1 MKRFTVS
8 GENAMMKTTSAPPA
22 KAGIS
27 RTGMSKAYDSRRKE
41 LKLRMKKW
49 MKICLMAAASA
60 MLLAGCGTKDNTA
73 EAAASET
80 AETTEAAEENSELD
94 LAAAA
99 GKHHVEIT
107 VKDYGT
113 INVELDGDAAPI
125 TVANFL
131 DLAGNGFYDG
141 LTFHRIISGFM
152 IQGGDPLGTGMGGS
166 EREIKGEFDSNG
178 VKNPLSHT
186 RGAIS
191 MARAQ
196 RKDSAS
202 SQFFIVHE
210 DSTFLDGEYAC
221 FGYVTDGMDVVDAI
235 CEDTK
240 VEDNNG
246 TVAKENQ
253 PVIESIKVID

>member
-1 MKRFTVS
+1 MKRL
-8 GENAMMKTTSAPPA
+8 
-22 KAGIS
+22 IS
-27 RTGMSKAYDSRRKE
+27 
-41 LKLRMKKW
+41 
-49 MKICLMAAASA
+49 IILMAA
-60 MLLAGCGTKDNTA
+60 LLSLCLTGCGDTRENADKSTAKTTKKESFA
-73 EAAASET
+73 EKKDAGTS
-80 AETTEAAEENSELD
+80 NSQYLT
-94 LAAAA
+94 
-99 GKHHVEIT
+99 GKHHAEI
-107 VKDYGT
+107 VIAEYGKLEL
-113 INVELDGDAAPI
+113 ELDADVAPI
-125 TVANFL
+125 TVTNFVN
-131 DLAGNGFYDG
+131 LAKKGFYNG
-141 LTFHRIISGFM
+141 LTFHRIMSGFM

-178 VKNPLSHT
+178 VKNTLSHT

-191 MARAQ
+191 MARSQ

-202 SQFFIVHE
+202 SQFFIVHK

-221 FGYVTDGMDVVDAI
+221 FGYVTDGMEVLDAI

>member
-1 MKRFTVS
+1 
-8 GENAMMKTTSAPPA
+8 MMKTTSALPA

-73 EAAASET
+73 ETTAVETTAKAEDTKETETEKAEETTRAAASET

-125 TVANFL
+125 TVANFQIWL
-131 DLAGNGFYDG
+131 ETDFMTDLPS
-141 LTFHRIISGFM
+141 T
-152 IQGGDPLGTGMGGS
+152 
-166 EREIKGEFDSNG
+166 
-178 VKNPLSHT
+178 
-186 RGAIS
+186 
-191 MARAQ
+191 
-196 RKDSAS
+196 AS
-202 SQFFIVHE
+202 S
-210 DSTFLDGEYAC
+210 
-221 FGYVTDGMDVVDAI
+221 VDL
-235 CEDTK
+235 
-240 VEDNNG
+240 
-246 TVAKENQ
+246 
-253 PVIESIKVID
+253 

>member
-1 MKRFTVS
+1 
-8 GENAMMKTTSAPPA
+8 
-22 KAGIS
+22 
-27 RTGMSKAYDSRRKE
+27 
-41 LKLRMKKW
+41 MKKW

-73 EAAASET
+73 ETTAVESTAKAEDTKETETEKAEETTRAAASET

-152 IQGGDPLGTGMGGS
+152 IQ
-166 EREIKGEFDSNG
+166 GEFDSNG